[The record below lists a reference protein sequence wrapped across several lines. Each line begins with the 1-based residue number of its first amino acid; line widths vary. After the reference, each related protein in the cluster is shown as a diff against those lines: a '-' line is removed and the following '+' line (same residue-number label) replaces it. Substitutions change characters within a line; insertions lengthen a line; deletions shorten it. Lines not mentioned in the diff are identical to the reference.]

1 MINDMTPFMI
11 NTLYL
16 ELAQF
21 IVVCTFFTHPPI
33 HLLHSIKS
41 VLCYEEEGPVF
52 NEQHGP

>member
-1 MINDMTPFMI
+1 MTAFMI
-11 NTLYL
+11 NALYL

-33 HLLHSIKS
+33 HLPHSIKS